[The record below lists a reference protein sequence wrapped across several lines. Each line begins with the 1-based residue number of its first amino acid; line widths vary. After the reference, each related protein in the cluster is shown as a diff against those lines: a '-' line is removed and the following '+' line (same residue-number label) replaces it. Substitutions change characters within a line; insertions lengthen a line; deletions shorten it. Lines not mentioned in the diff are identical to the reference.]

1 MASSH
6 QTSAKRVAQL
16 GLLFALAMA
25 LSYVEWL
32 IPPAPGLP
40 PGIKLGLSNI
50 VTMYTLYCLHLRE
63 ALLLLLVKALFTF
76 LVRGFTG
83 ALLSLCGG
91 LCSVWVMFLLLS
103 MGGKRLSVVLIS
115 AFGGMAHNL
124 GQLLGAMLLLRMS
137 VLWIYLPILLLAGI
151 LMGCITGILWRTVQN
166 HRSF

>member
-63 ALLLLLVKALFTF
+63 A
-76 LVRGFTG
+76 G